1 MICPFVRPNDS
12 PSEMHR
18 WWKLCSPIWRIVL
31 KSSALVLLCVVWN
44 WKERPFSQRP
54 FDKNQSFPNLWKVH
68 FCCFKC
74 SRCQSE
80 VDQNSTRVSLFAWR
94 LKNVLNWELVSQIK
108 FNILPF
114 KDFGNNSFFAC
125 KIIQVTGLQRLQ
137 FLLLCLLFF

>member
-18 WWKLCSPIWRIVL
+18 WWKFCSPNWRIVL
-31 KSSALVLLCVVWN
+31 KSSALVLFCVELVGETLQPAAI
-44 WKERPFSQRP
+44 WK
-54 FDKNQSFPNLWKVH
+54 KNQSFPNLWKVR